1 VFFGAA
7 AETATVTDSASAIKY
22 ITTQADESATVT
34 DAATTNATLRSSA
47 NESAQIA
54 DAAQAAQT
62 FIARAQESVTITD
75 AAIAR
80 LLWNVINDSQA
91 TTWNPIPTTK
101 FIIVPD
107 TGGGFSQ
114 GAFASGPFDGLG
126 KNSVVVDTAG
136 QYDLINTYENA
147 QDWATIATQTIVL
160 RPIVDSGFSSGG
172 FASGPFDALGGDSA
186 IVLNT
191 STWQNITTSTPIDWQ
206 IVETL

>member
-7 AETATVTDSASAIKY
+7 AEAATITDSASAIKY
-22 ITTQADESATVT
+22 ITAQADETATVT
-34 DAATTNATLRSSA
+34 DAATTNATLRSSV
-47 NESAQIA
+47 NESAQMA

-62 FIARAQESVTITD
+62 LIARAQESVTITD
-75 AAIAR
+75 AAIAL

-91 TTWNPIPTTK
+91 TTWNTITTTR
-101 FIIVPD
+101 FILVPD

-126 KNSVVVDTAG
+126 KNGVVVDTAG
-136 QYDLINTYENA
+136 QYDLINTYEDNR
-147 QDWATIATQTIVL
+147 DWATIATQTIAS

-172 FASGPFDALGGDSA
+172 FSSGPFDALGVDSS
-186 IVLNT
+186 VVQNT